1 MKVDRQRI
9 EACLAQVAAYRASG
23 QRADVWGPANGVSRR
38 ELASWAAHSK
48 RWQAQLDGVAADAN
62 RSSGFVAARVAPVAG
77 STTIRVELTAG
88 AVRLELHWP
97 VAQTRELA
105 AWVREL
111 GR

>member
-38 ELASWAAHSK
+38 ELASWAAHAK
-48 RWQAQLDGVAADAN
+48 RWQAQLDGVDPGAS
-62 RSSGFVAARVAPVAG
+62 RPSGFVAARVAPGTG
-77 STTIRVELTAG
+77 STSIRVELTAG
-88 AVRLELHWP
+88 AVRMELHWP
-97 VAQTRELA
+97 VVQARELA
-105 AWVREL
+105 ALVREL

>member
-1 MKVDRQRI
+1 MDRQRI
-9 EACLAQVAAYRASG
+9 EACLAQVGAYRASG

-48 RWQAQLDGVAADAN
+48 RWQAQLDGVAPEAS
-62 RSSGFVAARVAPVAG
+62 RTSGFVAARVAPGTG
-77 STTIRVELTAG
+77 STAIRVELTAG
-88 AVRLELHWP
+88 AARLELHWP
-97 VAQTRELA
+97 ASHTRELA

>member
-1 MKVDRQRI
+1 MDRQRI

-38 ELASWAAHSK
+38 ELASWAGHSK
-48 RWQAQLDGVAADAN
+48 RWQALLDGVAPEAS
-62 RSSGFVAARVAPVAG
+62 RPSGFVAARVAPG
-77 STTIRVELTAG
+77 TGLTSIRVELTTG
-88 AVRLELHWP
+88 AARLELHWP